1 MNQLFNRD
9 TKRRVAERFGDYLR
23 SLRRQ
28 RGWTQAHAGEAIG
41 VDAVTI
47 RRWELG
53 LFSPSSNRIV
63 QVAEAYGVEVSA
75 LMDAA
80 ESAEQDDSTA
90 VIPIKGYVGP
100 GTTPESRTSDLGTI
114 SLPLQ
119 MVQGHPDDYCL
130 QVTGDSL
137 VPDGIH
143 DGDVLLVCPN
153 QAPSIGSL
161 CVIDMESSLR
171 AVTYI
176 SQENL
181 RVRTATGATVDV
193 EITPEQMVG
202 TVAWHV
208 RKM

>member
-23 SLRRQ
+23 FLRRQ
-28 RGWTQAHAGEAIG
+28 RGWTQVHAGVAVG

-47 RRWELG
+47 RRWERG
-53 LFSPSSNRIV
+53 LFSPSRNRIG
-63 QVAEAYGVEVSA
+63 QVAKAYGVEVSA
-75 LMDAA
+75 LIEAA
-80 ESAEQDDSTA
+80 EASQQDDSTA
-90 VIPIKGYVGP
+90 ILPIKGYLEA
-100 GTTPESRTSDLGTI
+100 GTTPESGTSDLGTI
-114 SLPLQ
+114 SLPSHML
-119 MVQGHPDDYCL
+119 QGHPDAYCL
-130 QVTGDSL
+130 LVSGDAL

-143 DGDVLLVCPN
+143 DRDVLMVWPD

-161 CVIDMESSLR
+161 CVIDLESSLR

-176 SQENL
+176 TRKSL